1 MFTVK
6 NHSRTY
12 SATTIIFM
20 LLLIFVFTLSC
31 KLGGS
36 NQSCTGKLTY
46 DGQTF
51 TGAGSNEDE
60 AKRNAC
66 NKYCIEADLEFD
78 ARYRVWLDSAKGQ
91 RAGRPSK
98 KESIY
103 KDKDLLDYVT
113 VTCSKKCV
121 ENADRGKYKLEAS
134 CN

>member
-6 NHSRTY
+6 NHSRSL
-12 SATTIIFM
+12 SAKIT
-20 LLLIFVFTLSC
+20 LLAFLFIFVIALSC

-36 NQSCTGKLTY
+36 SQSCNGELTY

-51 TGAGSNEDE
+51 TSAGKDEDE

-66 NKYCIEADLEFD
+66 NKYCLEADPEFD
-78 ARYRVWLDSAKGQ
+78 ARYRIWLDSPKGQ
-91 RAGRPSK
+91 RAGKPSK

-113 VTCSKKCV
+113 ITCSKRCV
-121 ENADRGKYKLEAS
+121 EDAEKGKYKLEVS
-134 CN
+134 CK